1 LSIRTRTAAIVTM
14 TMLVLM
20 LGLMVAARGVI
31 DSGFARLER
40 RDTDK
45 SVRLSLNWVA
55 SLAPPL
61 AATAVSYGNWTDT
74 YRFIIDRNAA
84 YMAANLQ
91 NAEVASLHVDFMV
104 YLDARGKVVYAK
116 AVDRQTGRGRSMPAG
131 LMAFLG
137 RRPAALH
144 FTAPTATV
152 SGIIGLPEGPVVV
165 GAAPIVTSQGK
176 GPIRG
181 TVLIGYFLRDSDV
194 GALAQATG
202 LVVTWYSMA
211 TPGLPA
217 DVLTARVRLQRA
229 GGTLV
234 EPLNARKVVGYGRLA
249 DLQGEPAVILKV
261 TLDRTII
268 AEGHAMLTDMMIGL
282 LLLILVSIVVLVV
295 VLDRSV
301 LARLAHLNSQ
311 ISGIGTSERTDVRLP
326 VRGHDEVAQLAAG
339 MNTML
344 DALESS
350 RERLLQLATHDSLTQ
365 LHNRRWFEDELAREL
380 ARHDRLGLGGALLGL
395 DLDDFKV
402 VNDTYGHR
410 MGDEVLVRFAE
421 ALRDETRRS
430 SSLAR
435 LGGDEFAILIPGA
448 DEAEAVNTADRLLA
462 MLLSRT
468 FAIAGRDVSLSAS
481 IGIAVFPGDGR
492 TVEALLAR
500 ADTAMYR
507 AKSTGRGCVTSFS
520 SQPVG

>member
-1 LSIRTRTAAIVTM
+1 MSIRTRTAAIVTM

-31 DSGFARLER
+31 DSGFTRLER

-74 YRFIIDRNAA
+74 YRFIVDRNAA
-84 YMAANLQ
+84 YVAANLQ
-91 NAEVASLHVDFMV
+91 DAEVASLHVDFMV

-116 AVDRQTGRGRSMPAG
+116 AVDRQSGQGRRLPAG

-137 RRPAALH
+137 GRPAALR
-144 FTAPTATV
+144 FTGATATV

-181 TVLIGYFLRDSDV
+181 TVLIGYFLRGSDV

-217 DVLTARVRLQRA
+217 DVLAARVRLRRS

-234 EPLNARKVVGYGRLA
+234 EPVNARTVVGYGRLA

-261 TLDRTII
+261 TLDRTIV
-268 AEGHAMLTDMMIGL
+268 AEGRTMLTDMVIGL
-282 LLLILVSIVVLVV
+282 LLFILVSIAVLVV

-301 LARLAHLNSQ
+301 LARLAHLNRQ
-311 ISGIGTSERTDVRLP
+311 VGRIGDSEQTDVRLP
-326 VRGHDEVAQLAAG
+326 ARGHDEIAQLAAG

-350 RERLLQLATHDSLTQ
+350 RRRLLQLATHDSLTQ
-365 LHNRRWFEDELAREL
+365 LHNRRWFVDELAREL
-380 ARHDRLGLGGALLGL
+380 ARHDRLGLGGALLEL

-435 LGGDEFAILIPGA
+435 LGGDEFAMLIPGA
-448 DEAEAVNTADRLLA
+448 DEAEALNTADRLLA

-492 TVEALLAR
+492 TVEELLAR

-507 AKSTGRGCVTSFS
+507 AKSTGRGRVTSFT